1 MVWRGILQ
9 VCQMAV
15 SLVTASA
22 LLLCGSFGAYALWD
36 NSQVLAAASDVQAE
50 LLQWKPK
57 PAEEAASPPDNEES
71 FAQLRRI
78 NPDVCGWITM
88 DGTGID
94 FPVLQGPN
102 NLSYISRDVF
112 GNFSLAGS
120 IFLDCR
126 DDPDFGER
134 YALLYGHHMADGNMF
149 GDLDRYKEEAFFSEN
164 RTGQLILP
172 DRVYRLEVIACLVTG
187 ASEKNIFDPEQVR
200 ANPDGL
206 RALVRETSLWLRED
220 LLGGEEK
227 LLALSTCSTEFTDA
241 RTVVLTRMYE
251 AEQEE

>member
-9 VCQMAV
+9 ICRMAV
-15 SLVTASA
+15 NGVTALA

-36 NSQVLAAASDVQAE
+36 NQQVLASASEVQAE

-57 PAEEAASPPDNEES
+57 AAQTDAEAPDNTEA
-71 FAQLRRI
+71 FAQLRTI

-120 IFLDCR
+120 IFLDSR
-126 DDPDFGER
+126 DDSTFSQF

-149 GDLDRYKEEAFFSEN
+149 GDLDRYKEEGFFSEN

-172 DRVYRLEVIACLVTG
+172 DRVYRLEVAACLVVG
-187 ASEKNIFDPEQVR
+187 ASDRNIFDPELVR
-200 ANPDGL
+200 ADPEGL
-206 RALVRETSLWLRED
+206 REYARENALFLREE
-220 LLGGEEK
+220 LLEDAEQI
-227 LLALSTCSTEFTDA
+227 LALSTCSSEFTDA
-241 RTVVLTRMYE
+241 RTVVLTRMQGT
-251 AEQEE
+251 EQEE